1 MAVIFNLLC
10 KTFISFL
17 DILLLNLFLKNSF
30 SYIYHNNIKKL
41 RYIIYMFIFIITLF
55 IKNTVTYIFIHIIII
70 MLLSIVLSFFQTNK
84 INVLIKI
91 ILYYFFILIIQI
103 FTTAFFSWLLN
114 TTIFTYYP
122 KTSLIYTIL
131 SHIISNYIIYT
142 IIVLYFRNRLA
153 FHFKFFKFLS
163 ICVFI
168 FFIIVFIIKN
178 PVLLYIPEIH
188 RTYIFTVVISIV
200 ALICFD
206 RMQAKYEAEKYSQE
220 AIIQNMKKE
229 KSFNEQRAKR
239 QEEIKKI
246 NHNLVN
252 ILAITQSH
260 ISDQEY
266 EKAQDYL
273 SKTIQSVVEEY
284 NALNHSGIDS
294 LDGIIQEKMSIM
306 KENGIRYDEE
316 ISKLLHFGNID
327 LDNLGLIIDL
337 FLDKAIEEVMQI
349 SSEKYIRLTL
359 QSKQTHIILHISHPI
374 DKQHS
379 RFHVHNQSSHHD
391 LAFKQIETITKRYH
405 GDIKYDTTDNEVIL
419 RVILEK

>member
-1 MAVIFNLLC
+1 MNILLNLLC
-10 KTFISFL
+10 KSFITFL
-17 DILLLNLFLKNSF
+17 DIWLFDFFIKYSF
-30 SYIYHNNIKKL
+30 SNIYNYKKKIILIYIIIFICFLLSTTIILKTIIYLISSLFFILWFYRIKIPLVFSTKKFIQFFIIRISLYIFINILFSLLFNTIIMLDYIYHSTPYIL
-41 RYIIYMFIFIITLF
+41 LTQCIYEYSTYIIFIFVLKLNNHLDLLKF
-55 IKNTVTYIFIHIIII
+55 KV
-70 MLLSIVLSFFQTNK
+70 LSIVIFLFFCL
-84 INVLIKI
+84 NV
-91 ILYYFFILIIQI
+91 ILDNP
-103 FTTAFFSWLLN
+103 AFFRS
-114 TTIFTYYP
+114 
-122 KTSLIYTIL
+122 
-131 SHIISNYIIYT
+131 
-142 IIVLYFRNRLA
+142 V
-153 FHFKFFKFLS
+153 S
-163 ICVFI
+163 IA
-168 FFIIVFIIKN
+168 
-178 PVLLYIPEIH
+178 

-327 LDNLGLIIDL
+327 LDNLVLIIDL
-337 FLDKAIEEVMQI
+337 ALDKAIEEVQQI
-349 SSEKYIRLTL
+349 SGEKYIRLTL

-379 RFHVHNQSSHHD
+379 RFHAHNQSSHHD

>member
-1 MAVIFNLLC
+1 MTILLNILC
-10 KTFISFL
+10 KTLTACTDIWLL
-17 DILLLNLFLKNSF
+17 DFYLKNSLTGIYNENF
-30 SYIYHNNIKKL
+30 KKIHYIPYL
-41 RYIIYMFIFIITLF
+41 FIFISMLF
-55 IKNTVTYIFIHIIII
+55 IHDTVTYILMYTLIII
-70 MLLSIVLSFFQTNK
+70 LLYTVLSFLHSNK
-84 INVLIKI
+84 IEIFVQIM
-91 ILYYFFILIIQI
+91 LYYFFVILIQVIVI
-103 FTTAFFSWLLN
+103 ILFSWLLN
-114 TTIFTYYP
+114 TTIFIFYLENALVNT
-122 KTSLIYTIL
+122 TLT
-131 SHIISNYIIYT
+131 HIVSNYIMYT
-142 IIVLYFRNRLA
+142 IILFYFKNRITS
-153 FHFKFFKFLS
+153 HFKIFKFLS

-168 FFIIVFIIKN
+168 FLVITFVIKN
-178 PVLLYIPEIH
+178 PILLFLPDIS

-337 FLDKAIEEVMQI
+337 ALDKAIEEVKQI
-349 SSEKYIRLTL
+349 SDEKYIRLTL

>member
-1 MAVIFNLLC
+1 MTILLNILC
-10 KTFISFL
+10 RVFIAFL
-17 DILLLNLFLKNSF
+17 DILLLDFFLKMNSSNINYNKHVNIYIYSAIFFLILLTKDIIIYNAIHLIAIVLLIIIYSFITANKIAVIRKIVIYYFLTKISQLISILFLSWLFNTRFFTFYSQSTISCNLLFHLLTNYLIYAILIVLLKN
-30 SYIYHNNIKKL
+30 K
-41 RYIIYMFIFIITLF
+41 
-55 IKNTVTYIFIHIIII
+55 TYIHIQCFK
-70 MLLSIVLSFFQTNK
+70 LLSI
-84 INVLIKI
+84 LI
-91 ILYYFFILIIQI
+91 FIC
-103 FTTAFFSWLLN
+103 FA
-114 TTIFTYYP
+114 
-122 KTSLIYTIL
+122 
-131 SHIISNYIIYT
+131 
-142 IIVLYFRNRLA
+142 
-153 FHFKFFKFLS
+153 
-163 ICVFI
+163 FI
-168 FFIIVFIIKN
+168 FALNN
-178 PVLLYIPEIH
+178 PVLFRTIAIA

-239 QEEIKKI
+239 QEEIKKV
-246 NHNLVN
+246 NHDLVN

-284 NALNHSGIDS
+284 NTLNHSGIDS

-337 FLDKAIEEVMQI
+337 ALDKAIEEVMQI
-349 SSEKYIRLTL
+349 NDEKYIRLTL

>member
-1 MAVIFNLLC
+1 MDIFLNNFY
-10 KTFISFL
+10 KIFIAIL
-17 DILLLNLFLKNSF
+17 DILLLNFMLKKSYPKIYYEKFKKIKLFV
-30 SYIYHNNIKKL
+30 YT
-41 RYIIYMFIFIITLF
+41 FIFILLLQIQNTLNYTYIYLGIILLLF
-55 IKNTVTYIFIHIIII
+55 IIFSFQNT
-70 MLLSIVLSFFQTNK
+70 SK
-84 INVLIKI
+84 INLCIRI
-91 ILYYFFILIIQI
+91 ILYYILNIFIQILIIFLLSWLFNTRI
-103 FTTAFFSWLLN
+103 FTFHLHKI
-114 TTIFTYYP
+114 TT
-122 KTSLIYTIL
+122 YTVL
-131 SHIISNYIIYT
+131 SHIISNYIIY
-142 IIVLYFRNRLA
+142 IVLII
-153 FHFKFFKFLS
+153 HFKENTKLYSKFFKFLS
-163 ICVFI
+163 MCIFI
-168 FFIIVFIIKN
+168 YFSLTFSIKN
-178 PVLLYIPEIH
+178 PILFFLPDIT

-252 ILAITQSH
+252 ILAIVQSH
-260 ISDQEY
+260 INDQEY

-273 SKTIQSVVEEY
+273 SETIQSVVEEY

-306 KENGIRYDEE
+306 KEEGIRYDEE

-337 FLDKAIEEVMQI
+337 ALDKAIEEVKQI
-349 SSEKYIRLTL
+349 SGEKYIRLTL

-379 RFHVHNQSSHHD
+379 RFHAHNQSSHHD

-405 GDIKYDTTDNEVIL
+405 GDIKYDTTDNEMIL

>member
-1 MAVIFNLLC
+1 MNILFNILC
-10 KTFISFL
+10 KVFIAFL
-17 DILLLNLFLKNSF
+17 DILLLDYFLNINHSNIKCNQRKNICVYSTVFLCLLFIKDIVVYNIIHLIIIILLIVIYSF
-30 SYIYHNNIKKL
+30 STINKI
-41 RYIIYMFIFIITLF
+41 LF
-55 IKNTVTYIFIHIIII
+55 IKNIIIFYLLTAIAQLISLLFLSWLFNTRFFTFYSQNTMSFNLLFHLITNYLIYVLMIVLFKNKTYIHIKHFKI
-70 MLLSIVLSFFQTNK
+70 LSILVFICFS
-84 INVLIKI
+84 LIF
-91 ILYYFFILIIQI
+91 ILNNTALFFIPAI
-103 FTTAFFSWLLN
+103 A
-114 TTIFTYYP
+114 
-122 KTSLIYTIL
+122 
-131 SHIISNYIIYT
+131 
-142 IIVLYFRNRLA
+142 
-153 FHFKFFKFLS
+153 
-163 ICVFI
+163 
-168 FFIIVFIIKN
+168 
-178 PVLLYIPEIH
+178 

-239 QEEIKKI
+239 QEEIKKV
-246 NHNLVN
+246 NHDLVN

-284 NALNHSGIDS
+284 NTLNHSGIDS

-337 FLDKAIEEVMQI
+337 ALDKAIEEVMQI
-349 SSEKYIRLTL
+349 NDEKYIRLTL